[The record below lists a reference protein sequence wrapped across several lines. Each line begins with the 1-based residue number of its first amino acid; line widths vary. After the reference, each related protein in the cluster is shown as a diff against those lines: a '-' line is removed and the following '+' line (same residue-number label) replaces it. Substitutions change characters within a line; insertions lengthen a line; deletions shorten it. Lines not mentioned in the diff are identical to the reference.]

1 MSVSAVQSFL
11 AEALSYLPT
20 QNVID
25 AFFNVYSISARKRS
39 EIPYIMTKIIPVHAS
54 GSQLYISLPTVWTF
68 GSLVHTPG
76 LFVKSQYD
84 PRANAGCLH
93 LPCPG
98 PQFPFSDIFKQ
109 SKWLDLMC
117 NYNEISVQHAV

>member
-25 AFFNVYSISARKRS
+25 TFFNVYSISARS
-39 EIPYIMTKIIPVHAS
+39 EIPYIMIKIIPVHAS
-54 GSQLYISLPTVWTF
+54 GSQLYFSLTTVWTF

-84 PRANAGCLH
+84 PRANAGC
-93 LPCPG
+93 
-98 PQFPFSDIFKQ
+98 
-109 SKWLDLMC
+109 
-117 NYNEISVQHAV
+117 